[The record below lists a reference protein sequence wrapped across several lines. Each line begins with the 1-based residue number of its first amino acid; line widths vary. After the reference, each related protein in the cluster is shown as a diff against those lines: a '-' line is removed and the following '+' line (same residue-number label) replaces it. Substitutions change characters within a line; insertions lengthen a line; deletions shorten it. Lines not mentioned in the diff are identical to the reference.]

1 MECPL
6 CNGLTSITYLCT
18 ECQTNMEDMGKS
30 VDYYDDYSAYL
41 DTDIQKKTD
50 GYSHSL
56 EQNLCPHL
64 LFCATCGK
72 DQVIFINEMS
82 I

>member
-6 CNGLTSITYLCT
+6 CNGLTSITYLCPD
-18 ECQTNMEDMGKS
+18 CQINMEDMGKV

-41 DTDIQKKTD
+41 DTDLQKKTD
-50 GYSHSL
+50 GYHHSA
-56 EQNLCPHL
+56 EQNICPHL
-64 LFCATCGK
+64 LCCAQCAK
-72 DQVIFINEMS
+72 DQVVSILEMS

>member
-6 CNGLTSITYLCT
+6 CNGLTSITYLCPD
-18 ECQTNMEDMGKS
+18 CQMNMEDMGKV

-41 DTDIQKKTD
+41 DTDIQKETD
-50 GYSHSL
+50 GYPLSL
-56 EQNLCPHL
+56 EQNTCPHL
-64 LFCATCGK
+64 LFCAQCGK
-72 DQVIFINEMS
+72 DQVVSILEMS